1 MNRIDRSTLLFFD
14 ASCLIAA
21 TGRPEG
27 GSGFLLSLCGRGLLR
42 AAVSQPVLLEAE
54 TNVAAN
60 LAPGSLVTYHRLLAE
75 TPMVVAPIPG
85 AAELRT
91 ARAIVG
97 EKDDHV
103 LAAALGVGAPFLL
116 TLNRRLAT
124 AINDARL
131 SVRAYAP
138 GEFILGVL
146 PAHQQFD
153 ALRP

>member
-1 MNRIDRSTLLFFD
+1 VNRIDRSTMVFFD

-27 GSGFLLSLCGRGLLR
+27 GSGFVLSLCRRGLLR

-60 LAPGSLVTYHRLLAE
+60 LAPKSLATYHRLLAE
-75 TPMVVAPIPG
+75 TPMVVAPVPG
-85 AAELRT
+85 AAELRA

-103 LAAALGVGAPFLL
+103 LAAALGVEAPFLL
-116 TLNRRLAT
+116 TLDQRLA
-124 AINDARL
+124 AAVNDARL
-131 SVRAYAP
+131 SVRAFAP
-138 GEFILGVL
+138 GASILGVL
-146 PAHQQFD
+146 PAHQEFD